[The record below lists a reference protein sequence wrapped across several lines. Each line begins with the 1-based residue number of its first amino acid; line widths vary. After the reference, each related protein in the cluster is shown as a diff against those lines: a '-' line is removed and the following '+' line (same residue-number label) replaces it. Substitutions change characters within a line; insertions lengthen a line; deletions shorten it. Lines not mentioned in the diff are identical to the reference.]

1 MDTDRDK
8 QKPSEVSI
16 MSKEMTLPECIKL
29 IEKQRIIEALE
40 KFKTQRA
47 AAKALG
53 ITERMLG
60 YKIKNYNIIKNY
72 KIVV

>member
-1 MDTDRDK
+1 MDPIFGDQK
-8 QKPSEVSI
+8 QLEV
-16 MSKEMTLPECIKL
+16 KAAPEDMTLPEYIAS
-29 IEKQRIIEALE
+29 IEKERIIDALV
-40 KFKTQRA
+40 KCKTQRA

>member
-1 MDTDRDK
+1 MEIDLVEFRPPVVNKTD
-8 QKPSEVSI
+8 E
-16 MSKEMTLPECIKL
+16 EMTLPEHIEL
-29 IEKQRIIEALE
+29 IEKQRIIGALA